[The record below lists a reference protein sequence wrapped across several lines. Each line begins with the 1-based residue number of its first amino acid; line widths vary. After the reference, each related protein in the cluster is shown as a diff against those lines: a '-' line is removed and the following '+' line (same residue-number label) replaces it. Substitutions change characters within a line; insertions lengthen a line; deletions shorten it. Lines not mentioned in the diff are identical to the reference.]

1 MLRWIFLAA
10 GVGGFALMAMFGT
23 QMLNFASFGVM
34 FANFATFCLQYNGPI
49 DRAQARIRGELA
61 MTQPNSDAR
70 QRLETMIARP
80 TEFERQQPMNLTTV
94 INYATGIAGI
104 AFLVWGVVLWA
115 Q

>member
-10 GVGGFALMAMFGT
+10 GVGGFALMAALGP

-34 FANFATFCLQYNGPI
+34 FANFATFCLQYNGPVE
-49 DRAQARIRGELA
+49 RAQARLQGELVL
-61 MTQPNSDAR
+61 TQPNSDAR

-80 TEFERQQPMNLTTV
+80 TEFERQQPMNLMTML
-94 INYATGIAGI
+94 NYATGVAGI
-104 AFLVWGVVLWA
+104 AFLVWGIVLCV